1 MVLKMN
7 FINWDFVY
15 IFDYQ
20 TVIIMETKKK
30 LSKEERL
37 ERALRISRQLLEN
50 KRETQQQMKEDMF
63 NPESSLF
70 KSFIKLRE
78 ENARKGHPYAL

>member
-1 MVLKMN
+1 
-7 FINWDFVY
+7 
-15 IFDYQ
+15 
-20 TVIIMETKKK
+20 METIKK

-37 ERALRISRQLLEN
+37 ERALRISRQLLDN
-50 KRETQQQMKEDMF
+50 KREIQQQMKDDMS

-70 KSFIKLRE
+70 KSFVKLRE

>member
-1 MVLKMN
+1 M
-7 FINWDFVY
+7 
-15 IFDYQ
+15 
-20 TVIIMETKKK
+20 METIKK

-37 ERALRISRQLLEN
+37 ERALRISRQLLNN
-50 KRETQQQMKEDMF
+50 KREIQQQMKDDMS

-70 KSFIKLRE
+70 KSFVKLRE

>member
-1 MVLKMN
+1 M
-7 FINWDFVY
+7 
-15 IFDYQ
+15 
-20 TVIIMETKKK
+20 METIKK

-37 ERALRISRQLLEN
+37 ERALRISRQLLDN
-50 KRETQQQMKEDMF
+50 KREIQKQMKDDMS

-70 KSFIKLRE
+70 KSFVKLRE

>member
-1 MVLKMN
+1 M
-7 FINWDFVY
+7 IQ
-15 IFDYQ
+15 IFYTFDNQ
-20 TVIIMETKKK
+20 TVIIMETTKK

-50 KRETQQQMKEDMF
+50 KREVQQQMKEDMV
-63 NPESSLF
+63 NPNSSLF
-70 KSFIKLRE
+70 KSFGKLRE

>member
-1 MVLKMN
+1 M
-7 FINWDFVY
+7 
-15 IFDYQ
+15 Q
-20 TVIIMETKKK
+20 TIKK

-50 KRETQQQMKEDMF
+50 KRETQLQMKNDMS
-63 NPESSLF
+63 NPDSSLF
-70 KSFIKLRE
+70 KSFVKLRE

>member
-1 MVLKMN
+1 M
-7 FINWDFVY
+7 
-15 IFDYQ
+15 
-20 TVIIMETKKK
+20 METIKK

-37 ERALRISRQLLEN
+37 ERALRISRQLLKN
-50 KRETQQQMKEDMF
+50 KRETQKQMKDDMN

-70 KSFIKLRE
+70 KSFVKLRE

>member
-1 MVLKMN
+1 M
-7 FINWDFVY
+7 
-15 IFDYQ
+15 
-20 TVIIMETKKK
+20 METIKK

-37 ERALRISRQLLEN
+37 ERALRISRQLLDN
-50 KRETQQQMKEDMF
+50 KREIQQQMKDDMS

-70 KSFIKLRE
+70 KSFVKLRE

>member
-1 MVLKMN
+1 M
-7 FINWDFVY
+7 
-15 IFDYQ
+15 
-20 TVIIMETKKK
+20 METIKK

-37 ERALRISRQLLEN
+37 ERALRISRQLLDN
-50 KRETQQQMKEDMF
+50 KREVQKQMKDDMS

-70 KSFIKLRE
+70 KSFVKLRE

>member
-1 MVLKMN
+1 
-7 FINWDFVY
+7 
-15 IFDYQ
+15 
-20 TVIIMETKKK
+20 METIKK

-37 ERALRISRQLLEN
+37 ERALRISRQLLDS
-50 KRETQQQMKEDMF
+50 KREIQQQMKDDMS

-70 KSFIKLRE
+70 KSFVKLRE